1 MDYGRRCSRRAV
13 GGRRWNSQA
22 TMASMMTRA
31 EAAMALKGVTAIR
44 DAMVSGKAT
53 TLCALSCVIHL

>member
-1 MDYGRRCSRRAV
+1 V